1 MTTLDAP
8 TDPTSLG
15 FATRAVHVG
24 QEPDPLTG
32 DVVPPIHVTSTHA
45 QDAVDR
51 LRGGYEYGRGPN
63 PTRDAFTR
71 ALASLEGGEA
81 AFAFPSGL
89 NAEDTLVR
97 ALTRPGD
104 HLTFGSDV
112 YGGTYRLFATVWS
125 REGLTATPV
134 DLSDP
139 QAVARDVAEHGSRIV
154 WVETPSNPQLE
165 VFDLRALAEA
175 AHAGGALLVADNT
188 FSSPYLQQP
197 LAWGADVVVHSTT
210 KYVGGHSD
218 LVGGAVVVRA
228 GLRVPDDLGRAEA
241 DAGAAEAG
249 PWSESGLVADELAFL
264 QAATGAIQSPRDAWL
279 AHRGLKT
286 LAVRMERHSASA
298 LAVAGHLAAHPA
310 VRAVHYPGLPDDPG
324 HDLAARQ
331 MRAFGGVVSF
341 ELDSA
346 EAARRVAES
355 TGVFSLA
362 VSLGAT
368 ESLIEYPPVMTH
380 AETVGEPN
388 AVPSGLLRVAVG
400 LEDPEDLIADLDR
413 ALAAAQA

>member
-1 MTTLDAP
+1 MTT
-8 TDPTSLG
+8 PTSVPGPLG

-24 QEPDPLTG
+24 QEPDPRTG

-71 ALASLEGGEA
+71 ALASLEGGAA

-104 HLTFGSDV
+104 HISFGSDV
-112 YGGTYRLFATVWS
+112 YGGTYRLFKTVWEK
-125 REGLTATPV
+125 EGLTATPL
-134 DLSDP
+134 DLADP
-139 QAVARDVAEHGSRIV
+139 EAVARDVAEHGSRLV
-154 WVETPSNPQLE
+154 WVETPSNPRLE

-188 FSSPYLQQP
+188 FASPYLQRP
-197 LAWGADVVVHSTT
+197 LEFGADVVVHSTT
-210 KYVGGHSD
+210 KYIGGHSD
-218 LVGGAVVVRA
+218 LVGGAVVVRD
-228 GLRVPDDLGRAEA
+228 GLRVPEGLA
-241 DAGAAEAG
+241 AG
-249 PWSESGLVADELAFL
+249 PWKDSGLVADELSFL
-264 QAATGAIQSPRDAWL
+264 QSAVGAVESPRDAYL

-286 LAVRMERHSASA
+286 LAVRMERHSATA
-298 LAVAGHLAAHPA
+298 LALARHLVDHPE
-310 VRAVHYPGLPDDPG
+310 VRAVHYPGLESDPG

-341 ELDSA
+341 ELASA
-346 EAARRVAES
+346 GLARRVAES
-355 TGVFSLA
+355 TRVFSLA

-380 AETVGEPN
+380 AETVGGRW
-388 AVPSGLLRVAVG
+388 AVPEGLLRVSVG
-400 LEDPEDLIADLDR
+400 LEDPGDLIADLDR
-413 ALAAAQA
+413 ALAFSASYR